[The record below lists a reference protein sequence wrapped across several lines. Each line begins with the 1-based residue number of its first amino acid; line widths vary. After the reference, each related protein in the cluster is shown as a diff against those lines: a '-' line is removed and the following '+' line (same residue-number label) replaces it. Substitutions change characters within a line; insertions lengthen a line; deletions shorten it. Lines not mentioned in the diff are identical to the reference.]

1 MRKYYKTSKDNSA
14 GKQHRKHLCRTPCSD
29 YWSTVQSYKTWG
41 SHHLKECKVIRVI
54 PFFLLLLCPVNYI
67 LINIWQTLSAFLTR
81 MHNKHLHQCIA
92 LSICWMCKSSTSARG
107 WFLVSLFL
115 QSVKVTLNANMTL
128 WHASHSSQFG
138 IHSIPSSRSLMWML
152 NRLAPSIHSWG
163 TALVISL
170 QLDVPIDHKPLGP
183 AM

>member
-1 MRKYYKTSKDNSA
+1 
-14 GKQHRKHLCRTPCSD
+14 
-29 YWSTVQSYKTWG
+29 
-41 SHHLKECKVIRVI
+41 
-54 PFFLLLLCPVNYI
+54 
-67 LINIWQTLSAFLTR
+67 
-81 MHNKHLHQCIA
+81 
-92 LSICWMCKSSTSARG
+92 MCKSSTSARG

-138 IHSIPSSRSLMWML
+138 VHSIPSSRSLMWML

-183 AM
+183 AMQPIFNPPQHLRIIKSSVGIMSKALLVSRQTISSILPSSTKPAIFLQKANKLVKHDSPLLNSCLFLLITFSSFRLLLFTYSAIVLIYMCLLVIY